1 MSHDAPGADP
11 QKEPALEPGTT
22 VGEYRVEQ
30 KLGEGGF
37 GSVYRAVHPL
47 IGKAAAVKVLN
58 RQWSANPAMVQR
70 FVSEARAVNQI
81 RHRNII
87 DIFSFGQL
95 DDGRQYY
102 VMELLEGHSLEEYL
116 DTRGPLPPEVAIPIL
131 RQVARALDAAHGA
144 GIAHR
149 DLKPDNVFLVI
160 DEEGGIFPKLLD
172 FGIAKLLTDSSAEHK
187 TRTGTPMG
195 TPHYMSPEQCRGKDV
210 DHRTDIYS
218 FGVMA
223 HRVLT
228 GQLPF
233 DGDDVLSILVKHTT
247 AAPPPMSTARPE
259 LPAALDAPVLRML
272 EKEPAARPATLL
284 EAMDE
289 LSRAASGG
297 TGAPRSSTFAQGVVA
312 RSNAHTLPAPGESRR
327 AGARVWLGAASVA
340 VLVAAGAFLGLRG
353 GGAAPASTTPAPPP
367 RPSAERVASVAAPA
381 PPASSAPI
389 AVTPT
394 EEIDVT
400 VQAIPAGSEVFLGA
414 TRLGA
419 APGPFKVRRGDEKV
433 KLTVKAAGHKPLDV
447 EFSPSA
453 NVVLPVTLV
462 RLPSGHRVAV
472 PGALENPFL
481 CRTAR

>member
-1 MSHDAPGADP
+1 MSHDAPGDA
-11 QKEPALEPGTT
+11 QKEPELAPGTL
-22 VGEYRVEQ
+22 VGEYRIEA

-70 FVSEARAVNQI
+70 FVAEARAVNQI

-95 DDGRQYY
+95 EDGRQYY
-102 VMELLEGHSLEEYL
+102 VMELLEGRGLEEHL
-116 DTRGPLPPEVAIPIL
+116 VERGPIPPEVAIPML

-210 DHRTDIYS
+210 DQRTDIYS
-218 FGVMA
+218 FGVMT

-233 DGDDVLSILVKHTT
+233 DADDVLSILVKHTT
-247 AAPPPMSTARPE
+247 ASPPPMSMVLAS
-259 LPAALDAPVLRML
+259 LPAALDAPVLHML
-272 EKEPAARPATLL
+272 EKEPERRPPTLL
-284 EAMDE
+284 DAMEE
-289 LSRAASGG
+289 LTRAAGLG
-297 TGAPRSSTFAQGVVA
+297 GAPGGATSLSAAAIA
-312 RSNAHTLPAPGESRR
+312 RSQATTLPAPEGARR
-327 AGARVWLGAASVA
+327 GSLAVWIGVGAVAAIAAAGALVASRGGAASDPPRA
-340 VLVAAGAFLGLRG
+340 PATSAH
-353 GGAAPASTTPAPPP
+353 AAPEPPASPAP
-367 RPSAERVASVAAPA
+367 AA
-381 PPASSAPI
+381 ASSAPVV
-389 AVTPT
+389 VTPT
-394 EEIDVT
+394 EDVEVT
-400 VQAIPAGSEVFLGA
+400 VQATPATAEVFLGA
-414 TRLGA
+414 SRLGT
-419 APGPFKVRRGDEKV
+419 APGPFKVKRSDEKL
-433 KLTVKAAGHKPLDV
+433 KLTVKAAGYKPFDV
-447 EFSPSA
+447 DIHPSA
-453 NVVLPVTLV
+453 NVLVPVTLA
-462 RLPSGHRVAV
+462 RVAGGGARPVV
-472 PGALENPFL
+472 PGALENPF
-481 CRTAR
+481 